1 MKTTTFTNT
10 EKKAIKINKIYLL
23 LFIICLPLFTLA
35 QLTYVPDDNF
45 EDYLESHSMGNGI
58 ANDDYVL
65 TSNINTVTYLSL
77 NNENISDL
85 TGIEDFT
92 SLQTLMCSN
101 NPITSL
107 DLSQN
112 IALTDLFLHANQLSS
127 LDISQNPALTTLHCA
142 ENLLT
147 SLDLRNGNNISMDS
161 NFYCYDNPNL
171 TCINVDDSAWSTTNW
186 TVANQ
191 NIDPQHY
198 FSENCP

>member
-85 TGIEDFT
+85 TGIEDFRSEEHT
-92 SLQTLMCSN
+92 SELQSRRNLVCRLL
-101 NPITSL
+101 L
-107 DLSQN
+107 DKKKNKEIGRAQ
-112 IALTDLFLHANQLSS
+112 
-127 LDISQNPALTTLHCA
+127 
-142 ENLLT
+142 
-147 SLDLRNGNNISMDS
+147 
-161 NFYCYDNPNL
+161 Y
-171 TCINVDDSAWSTTNW
+171 
-186 TVANQ
+186 
-191 NIDPQHY
+191 
-198 FSENCP
+198 